1 MSGLA
6 TNRKPADHTRMSQ
19 HTGLGK
25 YNVIGFV
32 TIVDVTRAKEFYRD
46 KLGLRLV
53 SEEPP
58 FALVFEAN
66 GIMLRL
72 GISEELPPARGTV
85 LGWAVPDAAATVR
98 DLERAGIRFE
108 RYDHVKQ
115 DELGIWTTP
124 TGAKVAWFKDPDGN
138 ILSITEFPELKK

>member
-1 MSGLA
+1 MPLS
-6 TNRKPADHTRMSQ
+6 
-19 HTGLGK
+19 K
-25 YNVIGFV
+25 YNIIGFV
-32 TIVDVTRAKEFYRD
+32 TIVDVDRAKEFYGG

-72 GISEELPPARGTV
+72 GMGKELPPSRGTV
-85 LGWAVPDAAATVR
+85 LGWEVPDAVAAVKE
-98 DLERAGIRFE
+98 LMQAGIQFE
-108 RYDHVKQ
+108 RYDFVKQ

-124 TGAKVAWFKDPDGN
+124 TGSKVAWFKDPDGN
-138 ILSITEFPELKK
+138 ILGISEHPEFKRV